1 MNSTQLK
8 ITLSYI
14 GFIPFVFFGLMPWI
28 YEKYDH
34 IFLSLHIFYGS
45 IVLSFLAGFFWN
57 KDFDQEREIRNV
69 FIGIAFSVLAILIA
83 FVTYFNFL
91 LAASIFSMIVFYLIY
106 IFEKNTIFYEDQ
118 DEEFQELRKT
128 LTLLVCI
135 SFLISSAY
143 SINPYN

>member
-83 FVTYFNFL
+83 FVTYFKFL

-128 LTLLVCI
+128 LTLLV
-135 SFLISSAY
+135 
-143 SINPYN
+143 